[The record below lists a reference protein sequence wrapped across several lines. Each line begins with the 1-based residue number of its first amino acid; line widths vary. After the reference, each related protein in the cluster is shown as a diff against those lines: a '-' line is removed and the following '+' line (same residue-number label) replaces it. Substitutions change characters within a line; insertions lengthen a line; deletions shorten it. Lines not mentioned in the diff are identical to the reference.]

1 MHPRKCGCI
10 IVENTK
16 KLEAYMTNVDAVK
29 ALKDIKTYAQAHS
42 LDALDYAIKV
52 LEKLEKDGVKNPLE
66 NSAKE
71 GK

>member
-1 MHPRKCGCI
+1 
-10 IVENTK
+10 
-16 KLEAYMTNVDAVK
+16 MTNVEAVK

-66 NSAKE
+66 DSAKE